1 MPKSKLEKQKEAED
15 RAKIRSKRTNKD
27 QLSHLDALFGQG
39 LGAAKERAK
48 LIARIEQDS
57 RPKKKS
63 EEASSD
69 EKPKKKS
76 RKKAEIT
83 E

>member
-15 RAKIRSKRTNKD
+15 RAKTRAKRTNKD

-39 LGAAKERAK
+39 NGAAKERAK

-57 RPKKKS
+57 KPKKKAEDSS
-63 EEASSD
+63 E
-69 EKPKKKS
+69 EKPKKKTR
-76 RKKAEIT
+76 RKT
-83 E
+83 EVTE